1 MITGKT
7 VGGALLTLVA
17 LFLVF
22 LFFRG
27 CETET
32 RSPEIEA
39 SSQLQEE
46 LEALRQEREANQREL
61 EALRKEQELLR
72 RQTGQPE
79 CMGYRASPPPLMPT
93 SPQEPLSERVPAI
106 QKAFELM
113 DEQGAVII
121 VGKENTRTHLE
132 GERDANRIQQEF
144 LKERAE
150 TELKRKQL
158 LEIAE
163 LKHKIKMQEKK
174 CETCIRVAR
183 ETSNDYVQRQAEGD
197 LLQEQ
202 AKLEQ
207 LRIELTS
214 LVD

>member
-46 LEALRQEREANQREL
+46 LEALRQEREANQREI

-72 RQTGQPE
+72 GQTFGQPE
-79 CMGYRASPPPLMPT
+79 CTGYRTSPPPLMPEP
-93 SPQEPLSERVPAI
+93 PQSLEASESSEAMSDLPPLPRFPLL
-106 QKAFELM
+106 QKQIDSA
-113 DEQGAVII
+113 
-121 VGKENTRTHLE
+121 
-132 GERDANRIQQEF
+132 
-144 LKERAE
+144 
-150 TELKRKQL
+150 RKTMESQISHAL
-158 LEIAE
+158 RE
-163 LKHKIKMQEKK
+163 
-174 CETCIRVAR
+174 R
-183 ETSNDYVQRQAEGD
+183 ETAWESASRNGIDSYSANNARKAAQEAEILAEKATEKYE
-197 LLQEQ
+197 LLLKKAQQ
-202 AKLEQ
+202 
-207 LRIELTS
+207 
-214 LVD
+214 